1 MRYGGALHRAAE
13 DAGEY
18 CACSDSVEC
27 GLHRVEHSLWAHNV
41 LVPRI
46 VALLKEQ
53 RAEDILIGGGT
64 IPQMDMP
71 G

>member
-1 MRYGGALHRAAE
+1 M
-13 DAGEY
+13 
-18 CACSDSVEC
+18 
-27 GLHRVEHSLWAHNV
+27 HRVEHSLWAHNV